1 MRYVDE
7 DKLPVDVRDNALPED
22 NGKHYHMFYDERV
35 RTSGGFTDVIF
46 LVGIMVVSFLWG
58 MLAVILK

>member
-1 MRYVDE
+1 MRYIDE

-35 RTSGGFTDVIF
+35 YYEEAI
-46 LVGIMVVSFLWG
+46 
-58 MLAVILK
+58 

>member
-1 MRYVDE
+1 
-7 DKLPVDVRDNALPED
+7 
-22 NGKHYHMFYDERV
+22 MFYDERV

-46 LVGIMVVSFLWG
+46 LVGIVAVSFLWG